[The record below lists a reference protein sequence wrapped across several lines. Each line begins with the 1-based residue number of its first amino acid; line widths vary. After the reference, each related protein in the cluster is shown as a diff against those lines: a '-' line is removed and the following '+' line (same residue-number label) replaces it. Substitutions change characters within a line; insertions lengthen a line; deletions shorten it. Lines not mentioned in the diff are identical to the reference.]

1 MQLDNFEKLEEKI
14 VQAMDMINQLKKENE
29 EISSSYRKLT
39 DEIHGFE
46 TVAKS
51 KSTEAELYKHELSSR
66 EKDFIK
72 KEEEVKKRLEKL
84 LERLAPL
91 GEAEEEPVRSRAST
105 R

>member
-14 VQAMDMINQLKKENE
+14 VQTMDTINQLKKENE

-39 DEIHGFE
+39 EEIHGFE

-51 KSTEAELYKHELSSR
+51 KSTEVELYRRELSNR

-72 KEEEVKKRLEKL
+72 RKEEVKKRLEKL

-91 GEAEEEPVRSRAST
+91 GEAEEETVKSRAAI

>member
-14 VQAMDMINQLKKENE
+14 VQAMDLISHLKQENE

-39 DEIHGFE
+39 EEIHGFE

-51 KSTEAELYKHELSSR
+51 RATEAELYKHELSSR
-66 EKDFIK
+66 ERDFIK
-72 KEEEVKKRLEKL
+72 RREEVKKRLEKL

-91 GEAEEEPVRSRAST
+91 ERSEEEAR
-105 R
+105 

>member
-14 VQAMDMINQLKKENE
+14 VQAMDLISHLKQENE
-29 EISSSYRKLT
+29 EISSSYKQLT
-39 DEIHGFE
+39 EEIHGFE

-51 KSTEAELYKHELSSR
+51 RATEAELYKHELSSR

-72 KEEEVKKRLEKL
+72 RKEEVKKRLEKL

-91 GEAEEEPVRSRAST
+91 EGADEESR
-105 R
+105 

>member
-14 VQAMDMINQLKKENE
+14 VQVVDLISHLKQENE

-39 DEIHGFE
+39 EEIHGFE

-51 KSTEAELYKHELSSR
+51 RATEAELYKHELSSR
-66 EKDFIK
+66 ERDFIK
-72 KEEEVKKRLEKL
+72 RKEEVKERLEKL

-91 GEAEEEPVRSRAST
+91 EGSEEEGR
-105 R
+105 